1 MSTAKLKID
10 LINRITELKEPRII
24 KELQRILDFELDRS
38 AFKLNNLQKERLAEA
53 KDDDALT
60 EEQANQEIE
69 EWLKEK

>member
-10 LINRITELKEPRII
+10 LINRITKLKEPRII
-24 KELQRILDFELDRS
+24 EELQRILDFELDRS
-38 AFKLNNLQKERLAEA
+38 AFKLNNLQKERLYEA

>member
-10 LINRITELKEPRII
+10 LINRITKLKEPRII
-24 KELQRILDFELDRS
+24 EELQRILDFELDRS

>member
-10 LINRITELKEPRII
+10 LINRITKLKEPRII
-24 KELQRILDFELDRS
+24 EELQRILDFELERS

>member
-10 LINRITELKEPRII
+10 LINRITKLKEPRII
-24 KELQRILDFELDRS
+24 EELQRILDFELERS
-38 AFKLNNLQKERLAEA
+38 AFKLNNLQKERLYEA